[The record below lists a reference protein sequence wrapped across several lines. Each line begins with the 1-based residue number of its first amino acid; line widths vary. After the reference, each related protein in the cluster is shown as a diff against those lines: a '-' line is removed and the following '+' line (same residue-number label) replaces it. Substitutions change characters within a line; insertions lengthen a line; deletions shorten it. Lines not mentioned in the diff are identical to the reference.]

1 MGNKN
6 IFSKIKEYI
15 SKLLNSKPLII
26 LVLLIIFFTMLYVY
40 IRPVESDTKKSENNP
55 KDIVAYIDGEKITFN
70 EVEKRAEE
78 ILYFDKKNI
87 IKNLGTDIYKKELSK
102 YVIYEDILYRKAK
115 EENINVTKEEI
126 RDTYHSLENFIT
138 GTDIYKKELSK
149 YVIYEDILY
158 RKAKEENIN
167 VTKEEIRDTYHSLE
181 NFITEN
187 LNLTGNDLRSKQY
200 KENKKIMRSM
210 RKTIKA

>member
-78 ILYFDKKNI
+78 ILYFDKKI
-87 IKNLGTDIYKKELSK
+87 
-102 YVIYEDILYRKAK
+102 
-115 EENINVTKEEI
+115 
-126 RDTYHSLENFIT
+126 
-138 GTDIYKKELSK
+138 
-149 YVIYEDILY
+149 
-158 RKAKEENIN
+158 
-167 VTKEEIRDTYHSLE
+167 
-181 NFITEN
+181 
-187 LNLTGNDLRSKQY
+187 
-200 KENKKIMRSM
+200 
-210 RKTIKA
+210 